1 MTKKKKTTKAKA
13 KPQPPVDQFEGVL
26 YTTGDWKGLPNY
38 ECMFCAFATVDH
50 QTALEHAAEIHA
62 PPEEPK
68 PEIINT
74 GLVTED
80 GAPITR
86 AVQPAKED

>member
-1 MTKKKKTTKAKA
+1 MTKRKTKT
-13 KPQPPVDQFEGVL
+13 KPQPPADPYEGKL
-26 YTTGDWKGLPNY
+26 YATSTWKGLPNY
-38 ECMFCAFATVDH
+38 ECLFCAFATVDH

-62 PPEEPK
+62 PPEEPE
-68 PEIINT
+68 PETINT
-74 GLVTED
+74 GLVSED